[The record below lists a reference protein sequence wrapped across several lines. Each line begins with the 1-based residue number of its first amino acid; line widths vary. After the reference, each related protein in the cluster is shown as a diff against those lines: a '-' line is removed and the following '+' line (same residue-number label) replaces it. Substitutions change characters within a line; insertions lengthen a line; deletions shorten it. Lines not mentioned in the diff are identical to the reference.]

1 MTIKKPKFFKR
12 KMRKIIKL
20 ALKINFKKHNPI
32 WASIHIDKVS
42 VTIVLYDRQKKA
54 INKQLGTINYYK
66 SDPKEFYDIACNI
79 LKNYI

>member
-12 KMRKIIKL
+12 RMKKLINL

-54 INKQLGTINYYK
+54 VNKTLGTVNYYN
-66 SDPKEFYDIACNI
+66 SDTKEFYDIACNI